1 MLRKEE
7 RHKAIAIPVSFTEGK
22 PRFLTVKD
30 RRFKEW
36 IFVTGGCHRREV
48 HNPLKCALR
57 ELEEETRG
65 VVNIEQ
71 GTYSEFVLTCKNHS
85 PEDINKDKK
94 DGVEVTL
101 IYHIFIIDYNV
112 PRSRQIDQIRRFDEA
127 KYRMDERKR
136 NKLPIKKTYDENDA
150 MSYDTLEEF
159 SRKKKWDFI
168 TKSVLENPDFLV
180 ALNTL
185 NRKRFSLR
193 S

>member
-71 GTYSEFVLTCKNHS
+71 GTYSDFVLACKNHS
-85 PEDINKDKK
+85 PEDINKDMK

-101 IYHIFIIDYNV
+101 IYHVFIIDYNV
-112 PRSRQIDQIRRFDEA
+112 SRNKQIDQIRRFDEA
-127 KYRMDERKR
+127 KQRVDERKR
-136 NKLPIKKTYDENDA
+136 NRLPIKKTYDENDA

-159 SRKKKWDFI
+159 SRRKKWDFI

-193 S
+193 C

>member
-7 RHKAIAIPVSFTEGK
+7 RHKAIAIPVSFTDGK

-36 IFVTGGCHRREV
+36 IFVTGGCHRREI

-65 VVNIEQ
+65 VVNIDQ
-71 GTYSEFVLTCKNHS
+71 GTYSEFVFTCKNHS
-85 PEDINKDKK
+85 TEEINRDKRN
-94 DGVEVTL
+94 GVEVVL
-101 IYHIFIIDYNV
+101 IYHIYIIDYNV
-112 PRSRQIDQIRRFDEA
+112 QRNKQIEQINRFEEA
-127 KYRMDERKR
+127 KRRTEERKR
-136 NKLPIKKTYDENDA
+136 NRLPIRKIYDENDA

-159 SRKKKWDFI
+159 SKKKKWDFI
-168 TKSVLENPDFLV
+168 IKSVLENPDFLV

-185 NRKRFSLR
+185 NRKRFSITR
-193 S
+193 